1 MARALGLVLPALALL
16 LLAAHFFRAALFPL
30 AALSVG
36 SLGLLFVRRRWAAPA
51 LRALLLLGALE
62 WVRTAW
68 ALASYRASS
77 GRPYL
82 RMLAILGAVAAL
94 TLVAAWL
101 VGRRRQRHDRG
112 PGPV

>member
-1 MARALGLVLPALALL
+1 MARALGLVLPVLALL
-16 LLAAHFFRAALFPL
+16 LIAAHFFRAALFPL

-36 SLGLLFVRRRWAAPA
+36 AIGLLFVRRRWAAPV
-51 LRALLLLGALE
+51 LRALLLLGAME

-77 GRPYL
+77 GRPYV
-82 RMLAILGAVAAL
+82 RMLVILGVVAAV
-94 TLVAAWL
+94 TLAAAWL
-101 VGRRRQRHDRG
+101 AGRRRKGNSSG